1 MVSANMA
8 FEQEWEQ
15 VKTELSKLANQTV
28 CSIAHNEPST
38 ILAVDAV
45 KGLKRQPQ
53 KSGNVSWVSWDKIRG
68 AYQEL
73 YSTCELRRDDDKRR
87 YYGAFCRTVIARL
100 TTATVVEDG
109 RSKILRYVPDGKPP
123 RLKES

>member
-1 MVSANMA
+1 MSTSMT

-15 VKTELSKLANQTV
+15 VKRELSNLAGQTV

-38 ILAVDAV
+38 VLAVDAV
-45 KGLKRQPQ
+45 KGIKRQPQ
-53 KSGNVSWVSWDKIRG
+53 KSGNVSWVSWDKIRD

-87 YYGAFCRTVIARL
+87 YYGAFCRAVFARL
-100 TTATVVEDG
+100 TIAKVVEDG
-109 RSKILRYVPDGKPP
+109 RSKILRYLPECRPP
-123 RLKES
+123 RLKER